1 MRTLSLGL
9 LALGLIAAVPP
20 VGQQAP
26 SVELAIGKSIE
37 AGNPVD
43 TASSFPADVGQVA
56 GWSRVTGMTAGS
68 KITHLWIHGADSS
81 RVELNIGGSPWRT
94 YSRKTIPAGATG
106 DWTLEVLGADGA
118 KLASKTIKV
127 G

>member
-9 LALGLIAAVPP
+9 LALGLVAAVPP

-43 TASSFPADVGQVA
+43 TASSFGVDVGQIA
-56 GWSRVTGMTAGS
+56 GWSRVSGMAAGS

-81 RVELNIGGSPWRT
+81 RIELNVGGSPWRT

>member
-20 VGQQAP
+20 AGQQAP
-26 SVELAIGKSIE
+26 SVEIAIGKSI
-37 AGNPVD
+37 ASGNAVD
-43 TASSFPADVGQVA
+43 TASAFDAAVGQVA
-56 GWSRVTGMTAGS
+56 GWTRVTGLTAGS

-106 DWTLEVLGADGA
+106 DWTLEVLGPDGA
-118 KLASKTIKV
+118 KLGAKSFKI

>member
-1 MRTLSLGL
+1 MRTLSLGI

-20 VGQQAP
+20 MGQQAP
-26 SVELAIGKSIE
+26 SVELAIGKSVE

-43 TASSFPADVGQVA
+43 TASSFGSDVGQIA
-56 GWSRVTGMTAGS
+56 GWSRVSGLAAGS

-81 RVELNIGGSPWRT
+81 RVELNVGGSPWRT

>member
-9 LALGLIAAVPP
+9 LALGLVAAVPP

-43 TASSFPADVGQVA
+43 TASSFGADVGQIA
-56 GWSRVTGMTAGS
+56 GWSRVSGMAAGS

-81 RVELNIGGSPWRT
+81 RVELNVGGSPWRT

-118 KLASKTIKV
+118 KLASKTIKIQ
-127 G
+127 

>member
-1 MRTLSLGL
+1 MKMLSLGI

-20 VGQQAP
+20 AQQAP
-26 SVELAIGKSIE
+26 TVELAVGKSV
-37 AGNPVD
+37 ASGMPVD
-43 TASSFPADVGQVA
+43 TASTFGADVGQVA
-56 GWSRVTGMTAGS
+56 GWSRVTGMAAGS

-94 YSRKTIPAGATG
+94 YSRKTIPPTATG
-106 DWTLEVLGADGA
+106 DWTLEVLGPDGA
-118 KLASKTIKV
+118 KLASKTFKV